1 MCTGKAFELSP
12 FSLTGEKFS
21 QGTLD
26 PDSSYFVGDPEFGSI
41 ANASRT
47 LIPTQVLER
56 VPGRPL
62 RRLHGWWPYHLG
74 PG

>member
-26 PDSSYFVGDPEFGSI
+26 PDSSYFVGDPATGM
-41 ANASRT
+41 
-47 LIPTQVLER
+47 
-56 VPGRPL
+56 
-62 RRLHGWWPYHLG
+62 RLNRQC
-74 PG
+74 